1 MKRSELR
8 NYIKETILKTLDEA
22 ELNEKTVVVKDADEA
37 NAVDA
42 GPDDTVVVSKN
53 STEMNESSKKKG

>member
-8 NYIKETILKTLDEA
+8 NYIKETILNKLDEA
-22 ELNEKTVVVKDADEA
+22 ALNEKTVVVKDADEA

-42 GPDDTVVVSKN
+42 GPDDTVVVSKK
-53 STEMNESSKKKG
+53 STDMNEASKKKA

>member
-53 STEMNESSKKKG
+53 STEMN